1 MPTFETT
8 APLLSTNR
16 HLHPLA
22 LVAPER
28 MTAWFDQWTSLL
40 HQGERDPR
48 AREVAQIYQIGYQ
61 AILDHAAELNDRGE
75 LR

>member
-1 MPTFETT
+1 MPTFETP
-8 APLLSTNR
+8 APLLSTNPD
-16 HLHPLA
+16 LYPLA
-22 LVAPER
+22 LVAPEK
-28 MTAWFDQWTSLL
+28 MSAWFDQWTVFL

-48 AREVAQIYQIGYQ
+48 AREVAKIYKIGFH